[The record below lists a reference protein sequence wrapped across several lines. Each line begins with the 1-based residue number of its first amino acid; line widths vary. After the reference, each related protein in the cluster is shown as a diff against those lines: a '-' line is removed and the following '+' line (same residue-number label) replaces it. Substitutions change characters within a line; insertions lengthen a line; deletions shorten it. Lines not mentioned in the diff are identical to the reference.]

1 MSRII
6 ITRADEV
13 LQVIPAQ
20 PVVAVLSIEHPGSV
34 AGERGAAPRLQGVP
48 QLILCF
54 WDSEQKVNNGPDI
67 SQVQAGMDFVLAHL
81 EKGDVLIH
89 CHAGKSR
96 SVAIALGVLALQF
109 PDDDEN
115 TLLEKLL
122 EIRPIAAPNIII
134 VEMVDSLT
142 GRGGKLLSAVLNHPQ
157 ISEQR
162 KQTEEN
168 RQRLLKDRPDLARK
182 IHPEKFPKP

>member
-13 LQVIPAQ
+13 LQVLPTQ
-20 PVVAVLSIEHPGSV
+20 TVVAVLSIEHPGAV
-34 AGERGAAPRLQGVP
+34 AGGGGFAPRLQGVP

-54 WDSEQKVNNGPDI
+54 WDSEQKVHNGPDI
-67 SQVQAGMDFVLAHL
+67 AQVKAGILFVMEHLA
-81 EKGDVLIH
+81 KGDVLIH

-96 SVAIALGVLALQF
+96 SVAIALGVLALQH
-109 PDDDEN
+109 PDMDEKG
-115 TLLEKLL
+115 LLEKLL
-122 EIRPIAAPNIII
+122 EIRPVAAPNIII

-142 GRGGKLLSAVLNHPQ
+142 GRGGKLVSALLNHPQ

-162 KQTEEN
+162 KQAEDN
-168 RQRLLKDRPDLARK
+168 RQSVLKNRPELLKKLY
-182 IHPEKFPKP
+182 PEKFPKP